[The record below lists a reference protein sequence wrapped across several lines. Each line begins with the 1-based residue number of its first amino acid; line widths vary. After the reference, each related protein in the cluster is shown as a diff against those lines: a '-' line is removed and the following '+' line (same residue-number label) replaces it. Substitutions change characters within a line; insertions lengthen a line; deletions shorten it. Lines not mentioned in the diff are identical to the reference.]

1 MFYLLVSESDRE
13 DITSGEVISGINKQR
28 LTQALCECCL
38 CGLDWVGVYRIET
51 SEPVLDGDVEVICD
65 VYNAPTLLKYS
76 NTKLQLDLK
85 KLKNVDIKLIASS
98 DSGSYPT
105 LTF

>member
-1 MFYLLVSESDRE
+1 MFYLLVYKIDQE

-28 LTQALCECCL
+28 LIQALCECCL
-38 CGLDWVGVYRIET
+38 CGFDWVGVYRIET
-51 SEPVLDGDVEVICD
+51 SESVIDGDVEVICD
-65 VYNAPTLLKYS
+65 VYNVPTLLKVS

-85 KLKNVDIKLIASS
+85 KLKDVDIKLIASS
-98 DSGSYPT
+98 DSGSYAT